1 MELAVGASAATLK
14 SLLSKLGS
22 LLAEQYTLIRGVRGD
37 IQFITDELASMQAFL
52 SNLSKCKKS
61 HDDQT
66 EDWIKQIRDVTY
78 DIEDCI
84 DGFAHRLRPDPR
96 GSGWLTTVRRT
107 LYEIRTWYTRRN
119 VAAQI
124 TDLKN
129 RAEQIGN
136 RRRRYGVRDPEPG
149 KGNGLA
155 AGLTKQDAADHQE
168 ITCELVRIKQPVG
181 PDVEHLGK
189 WIADNDMKKLRVL
202 SVVGYGGMGKTTIAT
217 EIYRRFGPQFDCRAM
232 VTVSQNSDPE
242 IVWRNILSQLKQQ
255 AENGVKEG
263 KDSSTDSTMERKIPV
278 VGSILSCLWHP
289 CRNEEDDGSTWQG
302 RHGQNHQA
310 HLVGDTLSRVK
321 NNGEQHGTISEKKT
335 TVTGSTWSRLITLFS
350 RKEGVDGVQQ
360 IQAELRSYLK
370 QKRYLLLIDDVWS
383 ESSWLYIK
391 KCFPENEQGSRV
403 IVTTRIQAVAAT
415 CSPRDNKELHLLHP
429 VKLLDDEEAKDL
441 FQKTLEEC
449 KGAGYNQLN
458 HRQVPDR
465 VWKMC
470 GGLPLAI
477 VTMAGLVAS
486 DKQQGGHKDWN
497 EVCESLFPE
506 KEVCHKPEDFM
517 RIINHSYHDLDSDL
531 KTCSLYLSIFPKGRK
546 ISMKR
551 LTRRWIAE
559 GFVSEKQGL
568 SVEVVAET
576 CFNQLIERKLIRPVE
591 HNSSG
596 RVKSCQVHDMV
607 LEYLISKAAEEDFV
621 TVVGSHWSMPAH
633 SNKVRR
639 LSVHS
644 SDSKRA
650 QHVDSM
656 NLSHVRSLTVFESLD
671 KLHFKSL
678 KTGMVQVLDLQGCR
692 GFRESHVKVSDMS
705 EMVLLKYLCLRRTDV
720 KNLPRNIHK
729 LEYLETIDIRE
740 TEVQRLP
747 ATVGKLKRIKNILGG
762 DKRARKTLKLPREFK
777 GTTRTLRILS
787 GVEIAEGSTTAA
799 SDLNYFTGLRKLA
812 IYKIHK
818 SEDIFKDLLSSIQY
832 LSGYSLQTLKIDDE
846 SSEFH
851 KTLDSMSSYPTDLST
866 LELSGMLLKL
876 PTWIKELN
884 RLVKLTL
891 SATAL
896 RTDNL
901 KVLSNLGSLFS
912 LTFSISEKEDPA
924 LGAIVQKN
932 KSESGG
938 KIFFPAGEFSKLKLF
953 RIFVPL
959 LPLLHFSRKA
969 APQLERI
976 ELRFKR
982 FEGLNGIDN
991 LISLN
996 DVLLTVDGKRS
1007 EPTKSILHD
1016 LKKASVSSKYTLI
1029 VNEAHD

>member
-1 MELAVGASAATLK
+1 
-14 SLLSKLGS
+14 
-22 LLAEQYTLIRGVRGD
+22 
-37 IQFITDELASMQAFL
+37 MQAFL

>member
-1 MELAVGASAATLK
+1 MALAVGASEAILK

-84 DGFAHRLRPDPR
+84 DDFAHSLRPDPQ
-96 GSGWLTTVRRT
+96 GSGWLTAVLTT
-107 LYEIRTWYTRRN
+107 LDEIRTWYTRRN
-119 VAAQI
+119 IAAQI

-129 RAEQIGN
+129 RAEHIGK
-136 RRRRYGVRDPEPG
+136 RRIRYGVRDPEPG
-149 KGNGLA
+149 EGNGLA

-168 ITCELVRIKQPVG
+168 FTCELVRIKKPVG
-181 PDVEHLGK
+181 PDVEHLGS
-189 WIADNDMKKLRVL
+189 WIVDKKMNKLRVL
-202 SVVGYGGMGKTTIAT
+202 SVVGYGGMGKTTIAM
-217 EIYRRFGPQFDCRAM
+217 EIYRKFGPQFDCRAM

-242 IVWRNILSQLKQQ
+242 ILWRNILSQLKQQ

-263 KDSSTDSTMERKIPV
+263 KDSSTGSSMERKIPV
-278 VGSILSCLWHP
+278 IGSILSRLRHP
-289 CRNEEDDGSTWQG
+289 CRNEEDDGSTLQG
-302 RHGQNHQA
+302 NQA
-310 HLVGDTLSRVK
+310 DLVGNTLSRVK
-321 NNGEQHGTISEKKT
+321 NNGEHHGTTLEKT
-335 TVTGSTWSRLITLFS
+335 TPVSGSIWSRLITLLS
-350 RKEGVDGVQQ
+350 RKGGVDGVQQ
-360 IQAELRSYLK
+360 IQAELRSFLRK
-370 QKRYLLLIDDVWS
+370 KRYLLLIDDVWS

-391 KCFPENEQGSRV
+391 KCFPENEQGSRI
-403 IVTTRIQAVAAT
+403 IVTTRIQAVATT
-415 CSPRDNKELHLLHP
+415 CSPSDKELHLIHP
-429 VKLLDDEEAKDL
+429 VKILDDTQAEDL
-441 FQKTLEEC
+441 FLDEC
-449 KGAGYNQLN
+449 EGAGYDQLN
-458 HRQVPDR
+458 HRHVPAR

-486 DKQQGGHKDWN
+486 DKKQGGHKDWN
-497 EVCESLFPE
+497 KVCESLFP
-506 KEVCHKPEDFM
+506 KNKVCHNSEEFM
-517 RIINHSYHDLDSDL
+517 RIINHSYHDLDNDL

-596 RVKSCQVHDMV
+596 RVKSCKVHDMV

-621 TVVGSHWSMPAH
+621 TVVGSHWSMPTH

-644 SDSKRA
+644 SDSKRV

-678 KTGMVQVLDLQGCR
+678 KTRMVQVLDLQGCR
-692 GFRESHVKVSDMS
+692 GFRESHDKVSDIS
-705 EMVLLKYLCLRRTDV
+705 KMVLLKYLCLRRTDV
-720 KNLPRNIHK
+720 KCLPKNIHK
-729 LEYLETIDIRE
+729 LKYLETIDIRE

-747 ATVGKLKRIKNILGG
+747 ATVGKLQRIKNILGG

-777 GTTRTLRILS
+777 GTTRALRILS

-818 SEDIFKDLLSSIQY
+818 NEDIFKDLLSSIQY
-832 LSGYSLQTLKIDDE
+832 LTGYSLQTLKIDDE
-846 SSEFH
+846 SSEFF

-876 PTWIKELN
+876 PLWIKDLN

-912 LTFSISEKEDPA
+912 LTFSISEKQDPS
-924 LGAIVQKN
+924 LGAILQRN
-932 KSESGG
+932 KSASGG
-938 KIFFPAGEFSKLKLF
+938 EIFFPDGEFSKLKLL

-959 LPLLHFSRKA
+959 LPLLNFSRKA

-982 FEGLNGIDN
+982 LEGLHGMDN
-991 LISLN
+991 LIRLE

-1007 EPTKSILHD
+1007 EPTKSILDD
-1016 LKKASVSSKYTLI
+1016 LKEASVSSKYTLI
-1029 VNEAHD
+1029 VNESHD

>member
-302 RHGQNHQA
+302 RHGQNH
-310 HLVGDTLSRVK
+310 
-321 NNGEQHGTISEKKT
+321 
-335 TVTGSTWSRLITLFS
+335 
-350 RKEGVDGVQQ
+350 QQ

>member
-1 MELAVGASAATLK
+1 MNN
-14 SLLSKLGS
+14 KLG
-22 LLAEQYTLIRGVRGD
+22 
-37 IQFITDELASMQAFL
+37 
-52 SNLSKCKKS
+52 
-61 HDDQT
+61 
-66 EDWIKQIRDVTY
+66 
-78 DIEDCI
+78 
-84 DGFAHRLRPDPR
+84 
-96 GSGWLTTVRRT
+96 
-107 LYEIRTWYTRRN
+107 
-119 VAAQI
+119 
-124 TDLKN
+124 
-129 RAEQIGN
+129 
-136 RRRRYGVRDPEPG
+136 
-149 KGNGLA
+149 
-155 AGLTKQDAADHQE
+155 
-168 ITCELVRIKQPVG
+168 
-181 PDVEHLGK
+181 
-189 WIADNDMKKLRVL
+189 VL
-202 SVVGYGGMGKTTIAT
+202 SVVGYGGQGKTTIAM
-217 EIYRRFGPQFDCRAM
+217 ELYRKFGPQFDCRAM
-232 VTVSQNSDPE
+232 VTVSQNSEPE

-263 KDSSTDSTMERKIPV
+263 KDSSTRSRMERKIQV
-278 VGSILSCLWHP
+278 IRSIVNRLRHP
-289 CRNEEDDGSTWQG
+289 CRNEDEDGSTLLG
-302 RHGQNHQA
+302 RHRQNHQA
-310 HLVGDTLSRVK
+310 GLVGNTLSQVK
-321 NNGEQHGTISEKKT
+321 NNGEQHGTSLEKKAP
-335 TVTGSTWSRLITLFS
+335 VTGSIWSRLIMLLS
-350 RKEGVDGVQQ
+350 RKGGVDGGQQ
-360 IQAELRSYLK
+360 IQAELRSYLE

-391 KCFPENEQGSRV
+391 KCLPENNKSSRI
-403 IVTTRIQAVAAT
+403 IVTTRIQAVATT
-415 CSPRDNKELHLLHP
+415 CSPRDKDLHLIHT
-429 VKLLDDEEAKDL
+429 VKSLEEDEAREL
-441 FQKTLEEC
+441 FEKTLDEC
-449 KGAGYNQLN
+449 KGTGYDHLN
-458 HRQVPDR
+458 HRKIPER

-486 DKQQGGHKDWN
+486 DKQQGAHKDWN
-497 EVCESLFPE
+497 EVCDSLFPN
-506 KEVCHKPEDFM
+506 KEVCHKPEEFM
-517 RIINHSYHDLDSDL
+517 RIINHCYHDLDNDL

-576 CFNQLIERKLIRPVE
+576 CFNQLIERKLIRAVE

-607 LEYLISKAAEEDFV
+607 LEYLISKAAEEDFI
-621 TVVGSHWSMPAH
+621 TVVGSHWSMPTH

-678 KTGMVQVLDLQGCR
+678 KTRMVQVLDLQGCR
-692 GFRESHVKVSDMS
+692 GFRESHVKVSDIS
-705 EMVLLKYLCLRRTDV
+705 EMVLLKYLCLRSTDI
-720 KNLPRNIHK
+720 KYLPRNIHK
-729 LEYLETIDIRE
+729 LKYLETIDIRE
-740 TEVQRLP
+740 TGVQRLP
-747 ATVGKLKRIKNILGG
+747 ATVGKLQRIKNILGG

-799 SDLNYFTGLRKLA
+799 SDLKYFTGLRKLA
-812 IYKIHK
+812 IYKIHQN
-818 SEDIFKDLLSSIQY
+818 EDIFRDLLSSIQY
-832 LSGYSLQTLKIDDE
+832 LTGYSLQTLKIDDE
-846 SSEFH
+846 SSDFH

-876 PTWIKELN
+876 PLWIKELH

-912 LTFSISEKEDPA
+912 LTFSISEEQDPA
-924 LGAIVQKN
+924 LGAILQRN

-938 KIFFPAGEFSKLKLF
+938 EIFFPAGKFSKLKLL

-959 LPLLHFSRKA
+959 LPLLNFSSKA
-969 APQLERI
+969 VPELERI
-976 ELRFKR
+976 ELRFNR
-982 FEGLNGIDN
+982 LEGLHGMEN
-991 LISLN
+991 LERLN

-1007 EPTKSILHD
+1007 EPTKSILDD
-1016 LKKASVSSKYTLI
+1016 LKEVSVSSKYTVI
-1029 VNEAHD
+1029 VNESHHD